1 MTATT
6 FDTLKFART
15 LRDRAHFTNEQA
27 EGMAE
32 AISEV
37 VQNDIATKTDIESLR
52 ISTNT
57 DIESLR
63 ISTKTDIESLR
74 ISTNTDIESLRI
86 STKADIRECELRLE
100 TKIEATKAEIIKWMF
115 GSMGLQTI
123 VIIGAVI
130 GLIRMLKP

>member
-37 VQNDIATKTDIESLR
+37 VQNDIA
-52 ISTNT
+52 
-57 DIESLR
+57 
-63 ISTKTDIESLR
+63 TKTDIESLR